1 MRRQPVNPHFKGV
14 IPPGVDLVL
23 PQPGAHCPR
32 RDVRHTLLLDGHL
45 RAFLP
50 RPPRPRFA
58 VCAWRTTSH
67 RGHLGSLKRRKGAA
81 GAGPRRITHTVGLL
95 PALSPVLDGLDTAPH
110 LPGDLRVP
118 PGGLLM
124 REEEHPGTLDFGIRG
139 RGAGAE
145 MMQMRLLLRRDRLV
159 VRWRHMC
166 RL

>member
-58 VCAWRTTSH
+58 GCVWRTTGQ
-67 RGHLGSLKRRKGAA
+67 RGNLNPRNRRKGAV

-95 PALSPVLDGLDTAPH
+95 PALSPGLDGLDTAAR

-118 PGGLLM
+118 PGGMLM
-124 REEEHPGTLDFGIRG
+124 REEENPGTLDFGIRS
-139 RGAGAE
+139 RVASAE
-145 MMQMRLLLRRDRLV
+145 MV
-159 VRWRHMC
+159 
-166 RL
+166 